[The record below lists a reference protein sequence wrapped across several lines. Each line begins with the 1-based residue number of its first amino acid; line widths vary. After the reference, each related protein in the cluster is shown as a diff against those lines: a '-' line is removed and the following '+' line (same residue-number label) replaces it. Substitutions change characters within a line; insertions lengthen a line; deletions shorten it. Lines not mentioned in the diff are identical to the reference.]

1 MMAFRLTVGLFPDDP
16 GGKMMVKKFSTNSSE
31 TCLNGSVGV
40 RLILLASFQAQQKLF
55 LHKLT
60 IIQSKLCKCIQSHK
74 GRTGVVV
81 YCHVRTS
88 EPIAKPSGGSR
99 ESDLQVVRWSVYR
112 RTPHYTSMVK
122 GLTGTDRKQR
132 NKQRKKLI

>member
-1 MMAFRLTVGLFPDDP
+1 MAFRLTVGLFPEDP
-16 GGKMMVKKFSTNSSE
+16 GGKMTVKTFSTNSSE

-74 GRTGVVV
+74 GWTGVVV

-88 EPIAKPSGGSR
+88 EPNLWEDPGIEPSGGQM
-99 ESDLQVVRWSVYR
+99 ECLQKDSPLSLHQYGNRFDW
-112 RTPHYTSMVK
+112 
-122 GLTGTDRKQR
+122 DRQKTL
-132 NKQRKKLI
+132 K